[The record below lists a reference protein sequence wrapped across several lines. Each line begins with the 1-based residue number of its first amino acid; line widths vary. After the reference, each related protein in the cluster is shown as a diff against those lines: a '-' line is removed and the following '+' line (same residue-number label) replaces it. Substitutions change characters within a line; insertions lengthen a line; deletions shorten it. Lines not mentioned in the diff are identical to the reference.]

1 MVKKRRELMFKQYLK
16 YSFQGHHWLLHV
28 QLSVDQCSVMILCD
42 IASFTKVN
50 NSFIPKISYPW
61 LLDTTFS
68 DFFFFFLRYWS
79 YFVSPVNPN
88 FYKILKFGTPW
99 RSFFESFSILFFCQW
114 SLLAQNLNHHLCN
127 EMTPKF
133 ISLVQTPPSN
143 STKLCITVYLISLS
157 TPLTRL
163 SQNVDFSP
171 KPAPLIHLLPI
182 TGLYHCSLSK
192 KTSNNKKTKLDSSL
206 THFIHIPL
214 LICQKPDLTSRFT

>member
-114 SLLAQNLNHHLCN
+114 SLLAQDLNHHLCN
-127 EMTPKF
+127 DDSQIY
-133 ISLVQTPPSN
+133 ISCPDVSI
-143 STKLCITVYLISLS
+143 KLHKTMYNCVLDIFKYTSDWTV
-157 TPLTRL
+157 
-163 SQNVDFSP
+163 
-171 KPAPLIHLLPI
+171 
-182 TGLYHCSLSK
+182 SK
-192 KTSNNKKTKLDSSL
+192 CG
-206 THFIHIPL
+206 FFP
-214 LICQKPDLTSRFT
+214 